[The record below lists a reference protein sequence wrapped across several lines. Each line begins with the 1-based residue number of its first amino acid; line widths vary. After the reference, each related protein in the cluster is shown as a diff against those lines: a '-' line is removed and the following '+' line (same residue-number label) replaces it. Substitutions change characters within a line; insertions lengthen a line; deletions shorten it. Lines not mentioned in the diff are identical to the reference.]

1 MKKYF
6 LDTNVILRFLLHD
19 NETYYYQARSYF
31 EKAKKGEIE
40 LNLIPEVLFEI
51 DYVLRGVYSLSK
63 NDVTNILLK
72 LIQSSYL
79 KIPDRGL
86 LIETVEKY
94 QSINVDLFDI
104 YLYFFSLSE
113 NATVISFD
121 TDFNKIS
128 KKDS

>member
-6 LDTNVILRFLLHD
+6 LDTNVILRFLLKD
-19 NETYYYQARSYF
+19 NEKYFNQTKNYF

-63 NDVTNILLK
+63 NEVVDILLK
-72 LIQSSYL
+72 LIKTPYL
-79 KIPDRGL
+79 KISGRGM
-86 LIETVEKY
+86 LITTVEKY

-104 YLYFFSLSE
+104 YLYYFSLSKE
-113 NATVISFD
+113 SSVLSFD
-121 TDFNKIS
+121 KDFSKIS
-128 KKDS
+128 K